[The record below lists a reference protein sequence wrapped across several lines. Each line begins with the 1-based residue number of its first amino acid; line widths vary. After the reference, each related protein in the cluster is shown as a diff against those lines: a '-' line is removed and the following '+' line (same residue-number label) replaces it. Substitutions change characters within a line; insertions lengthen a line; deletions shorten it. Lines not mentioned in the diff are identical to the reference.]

1 MAKMNESRS
10 NSVTQVVTRTY
21 WRAIAVTSLVLAV
34 LVVGTGSWFV
44 TRENARR
51 INDAAAQVQALL
63 IAERNA
69 AHELME
75 QLSREPTVRNG
86 VAVFTRYPEA
96 IAELPFFLPVA
107 QEMSSALLTFA
118 HLLPPGGALRIEL
131 PGAEL
136 FLAEEQVWWRHQ
148 ASGSVFAAKVGGAL
162 HPETDWPAAE
172 PGPDFRMG
180 WQWQATA
187 QRLVFATWQGDAQHE
202 PRIRV
207 VWPLPRALLESVL
220 VRSGW
225 ALESVRETAKEM
237 VRLPNDTAP
246 PLLVV
251 GEAHALRLLQASGPT
266 LIFELT
272 NLMWRWGPF
281 WFALAVGIPAVVL
294 VAIAAGVV
302 LRRGLARSVTRP
314 LRALQRG
321 VERLATE
328 GNAGA
333 EALRNLPAHAWP
345 TEIAAVR
352 DALVHH
358 WERAQRRS
366 EENRRLAL
374 ALTHVADGV
383 VVTDTDER
391 ILYLNPAAE
400 TFLGFTLA
408 EAAGKRPGELWASQR
423 TPKKLY
429 NVMRETL
436 ARGEKFFATFHNRTR
451 WGQEIDLEETIAPVK
466 DEAGRLIGYV
476 ATFHEVTEAQKM
488 IAALKTAR
496 FTDPLTGLPNRLAI
510 LERVR
515 GWLMTQQTVTLV
527 HLDIDHFAAVNARC
541 GLTAG
546 DRLLREFGARLQAL
560 QKPHEGSAQLLVAHL
575 EGDSFALAWLGDPD
589 RYLDLLTALQTEV
602 AALEIATSDGEVCSV
617 TLSLGVAVAPK
628 DGKTPEA
635 LLQAAEY
642 AVRSVKGRGG
652 GQIAFYDPQWGERV
666 RARTALVLRME
677 RALAANEFAL
687 FLQPVVRSDGAL
699 VAAEALIRWLPPEQ
713 TPISPA
719 EFIPLAEESGFIRRL
734 GGWVFEEALR
744 LAERLRQTGWGTPQ
758 IAVNVSP
765 LQLEDDGFVQ
775 QVHRALEHWRA
786 VAEGAPFPLTLE
798 LTESAAMERFEQLK
812 LKIEYLARAE
822 VPFAIDDFG
831 TGHSSLGR
839 LRELPFAKLKIDR
852 SFVVRLFDSPRDEA
866 LVASIIRIAHAFDVK
881 VVAEGVEEARFV
893 TRLSELGCD
902 EFQGYYFAKPMPAD
916 VFIAWMGDHLR

>member
-1 MAKMNESRS
+1 
-10 NSVTQVVTRTY
+10 
-21 WRAIAVTSLVLAV
+21 
-34 LVVGTGSWFV
+34 
-44 TRENARR
+44 
-51 INDAAAQVQALL
+51 
-63 IAERNA
+63 
-69 AHELME
+69 
-75 QLSREPTVRNG
+75 
-86 VAVFTRYPEA
+86 
-96 IAELPFFLPVA
+96 
-107 QEMSSALLTFA
+107 
-118 HLLPPGGALRIEL
+118 
-131 PGAEL
+131 
-136 FLAEEQVWWRHQ
+136 
-148 ASGSVFAAKVGGAL
+148 
-162 HPETDWPAAE
+162 
-172 PGPDFRMG
+172 
-180 WQWQATA
+180 
-187 QRLVFATWQGDAQHE
+187 
-202 PRIRV
+202 
-207 VWPLPRALLESVL
+207 LPRTSLESVL

-225 ALESVRETAKEM
+225 ALESVRETA
-237 VRLPNDTAP
+237 RSPNATAE

-251 GEAHALRLLQASGPT
+251 GEAHTLRLLQASGPT
-266 LIFELT
+266 LILVLT

-358 WERAQRRS
+358 WERAQR
-366 EENRRLAL
+366 
-374 ALTHVADGV
+374 
-383 VVTDTDER
+383 
-391 ILYLNPAAE
+391 
-400 TFLGFTLA
+400 
-408 EAAGKRPGELWASQR
+408 PGELWASQR

-476 ATFHEVTEAQKM
+476 ATFHEVAEAQKM

-546 DRLLREFGARLQAL
+546 DRLLREFGARLQTL
-560 QKPHEGSAQLLVAHL
+560 QKMHEGSAQLLVAHL

-812 LKIEYLARAE
+812 VKFEYLARAE

>member
-1 MAKMNESRS
+1 M
-10 NSVTQVVTRTY
+10 
-21 WRAIAVTSLVLAV
+21 
-34 LVVGTGSWFV
+34 
-44 TRENARR
+44 
-51 INDAAAQVQALL
+51 
-63 IAERNA
+63 
-69 AHELME
+69 
-75 QLSREPTVRNG
+75 
-86 VAVFTRYPEA
+86 VA
-96 IAELPFFLPVA
+96 
-107 QEMSSALLTFA
+107 
-118 HLLPPGGALRIEL
+118 PPGFWRRLRCQSFET
-131 PGAEL
+131 
-136 FLAEEQVWWRHQ
+136 
-148 ASGSVFAAKVGGAL
+148 AKVDSQHAL
-162 HPETDWPAAE
+162 
-172 PGPDFRMG
+172 
-180 WQWQATA
+180 
-187 QRLVFATWQGDAQHE
+187 
-202 PRIRV
+202 RIRV
-207 VWPLPRALLESVL
+207 VWPLPRTSLESVL

-225 ALESVRETAKEM
+225 ALESVRETA
-237 VRLPNDTAP
+237 RSPNATAE

-251 GEAHALRLLQASGPT
+251 GEAHTLRLLQASGPT
-266 LIFELT
+266 LILVLT

-314 LRALQRG
+314 LRALKRG

-345 TEIAAVR
+345 TEIAAGR

-358 WERAQRRS
+358 WERAQ
-366 EENRRLAL
+366 
-374 ALTHVADGV
+374 
-383 VVTDTDER
+383 
-391 ILYLNPAAE
+391 
-400 TFLGFTLA
+400 
-408 EAAGKRPGELWASQR
+408 RPGELWASQR

-546 DRLLREFGARLQAL
+546 DRLLREFGARLQTL
-560 QKPHEGSAQLLVAHL
+560 QKMHEGSAQLLVAHL

-812 LKIEYLARAE
+812 VKFEYLARAE

>member
-1 MAKMNESRS
+1 
-10 NSVTQVVTRTY
+10 
-21 WRAIAVTSLVLAV
+21 
-34 LVVGTGSWFV
+34 
-44 TRENARR
+44 
-51 INDAAAQVQALL
+51 
-63 IAERNA
+63 
-69 AHELME
+69 
-75 QLSREPTVRNG
+75 
-86 VAVFTRYPEA
+86 
-96 IAELPFFLPVA
+96 
-107 QEMSSALLTFA
+107 
-118 HLLPPGGALRIEL
+118 
-131 PGAEL
+131 
-136 FLAEEQVWWRHQ
+136 
-148 ASGSVFAAKVGGAL
+148 
-162 HPETDWPAAE
+162 
-172 PGPDFRMG
+172 
-180 WQWQATA
+180 
-187 QRLVFATWQGDAQHE
+187 
-202 PRIRV
+202 
-207 VWPLPRALLESVL
+207 

-225 ALESVRETAKEM
+225 ALESVRETA
-237 VRLPNDTAP
+237 RSPNATAE

-251 GEAHALRLLQASGPT
+251 GEAHTLRLLQASGPT
-266 LIFELT
+266 LILVLT

-281 WFALAVGIPAVVL
+281 WFALAVGIPVVVL

-358 WERAQRRS
+358 WERAQ
-366 EENRRLAL
+366 
-374 ALTHVADGV
+374 
-383 VVTDTDER
+383 
-391 ILYLNPAAE
+391 
-400 TFLGFTLA
+400 
-408 EAAGKRPGELWASQR
+408 RPGELWASQR

-546 DRLLREFGARLQAL
+546 DRLLREFGARLQTL
-560 QKPHEGSAQLLVAHL
+560 QKMHEGSAQLLVAHL

-812 LKIEYLARAE
+812 VKFEYLARAE